1 MSVFDLLSR
10 TESTLLVLALVLYL
24 CAMLGLWA
32 QLFLRPDAPAQSTL
46 AAKWNRAL
54 LWAGALLHALSLLGQ
69 GGALFT
75 VKVGVVGLFGWI
87 LMLAFLIFG
96 ARAARSNALGAFVT
110 PVVLVATLYSLAAP
124 LLHRFT
130 PAEQLAVPWLVTH
143 VVIILIAYVA
153 LAFAFAAS
161 LLYLLQESLL
171 KRKKL
176 GPLWQKL
183 PSLQVADEWIYRA
196 TTFGLA
202 ALTVGF
208 AIGVLWLREHP
219 GYTAMRDPQVLVSIA
234 TWLTFAIYL
243 GARWK
248 LGWRGRKSNLVVVG
262 GFVLMAIS
270 LLGTP
275 HLLNGIS

>member
-1 MSVFDLLSR
+1 MNVGAVLQR
-10 TESTLLVLALVLYL
+10 YESTLLVLALVSYL
-24 CAMLGLWA
+24 CAMLGLWS
-32 QLFLRPDAPAQSTL
+32 QLFLRSDVPRADSL
-46 AAKWNRAL
+46 AVKWNRAL
-54 LWAGALLHALSLLGQ
+54 LWIGMALHSLSLCGQ
-69 GGALFT
+69 GSALFAI
-75 VKVGVVGLFGWI
+75 KVGVVGLFGWI
-87 LMLAFLIFG
+87 LMLAFLLLG
-96 ARAARSNALGAFVT
+96 ARSSRSVALGAFVT
-110 PVVLVATLYSLAAP
+110 PVVLIATLYSLAAP
-124 LLHRFT
+124 LLHRST
-130 PAEQLAVPWLVTH
+130 PAEQLAVPWLVMH

-176 GPLWQKL
+176 GALWQKL

-196 TTFGLA
+196 TTFGLT
-202 ALTVGF
+202 ALTVGLS
-208 AIGVLWLREHP
+208 IGVLWLREHP
-219 GYTAMRDPQVLVSIA
+219 GYAALRDPQVLISIA

-248 LGWRGRKSNLVVVG
+248 LGWRGRKSNFVVVG
-262 GFVLMAIS
+262 GFILLAIS